1 MLGSKLTR
9 RVTAPDGRTWVV
21 QLVWWP
27 RPEASQDVRDTRGY
41 GGAGLVAWLV
51 DALHVLLW
59 PIVLVFRIAFRR
71 PWLIEAFRSDD
82 DAEGAAWRVRGLRAG
97 ASAVEGIAT
106 GIEAGKR
113 DPAPPGA
120 SPTRLRVKFGNS

>member
-1 MLGSKLTR
+1 MKR

-27 RPEASQDVRDTRGY
+27 RPGASQEAADAQLY
-41 GGAGLVAWLV
+41 GGAGLFGWRI
-51 DALHVLLW
+51 DAIHVVLW
-59 PIVLVFRIAFRR
+59 PLVLAIRVAFRR

-82 DAEGAAWRVRGLRAG
+82 DAEGAAWHVRELTAG
-97 ASAVEGIAT
+97 VSAVEAIAA
-106 GIEAGKR
+106 GIEAGDR

-120 SPTRLRVKFGNS
+120 SPAQLRVKFGN